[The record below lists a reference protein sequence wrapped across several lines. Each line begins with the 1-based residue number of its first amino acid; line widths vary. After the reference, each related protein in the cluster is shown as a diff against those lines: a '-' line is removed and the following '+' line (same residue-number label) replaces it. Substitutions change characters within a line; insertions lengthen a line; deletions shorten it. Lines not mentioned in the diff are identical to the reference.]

1 MPTPGSRSI
10 SPARAGSPSTP
21 RPPPLPPLPSA
32 RRLRTR
38 RLSPRRRTPA
48 APLRCTRTRLPPP
61 CRRRAARIV
70 RRSRWRRW
78 CWLPPSAGG
87 AAWPCC
93 RRCAAPA
100 GLAVSGSCAP
110 PLWPWH
116 GLAARYGPPLP
127 GVTAREYADS
137 LAIEDGRLRAAV
149 RGFVR
154 QWETLA
160 YGGTGGGVPL
170 AAARSA
176 GDAVP
181 LPASGSAG
189 GVVSLAASDLAR
201 GAVSLTASCPTGDAT
216 PMSPSSPP

>member
-1 MPTPGSRSI
+1 M
-10 SPARAGSPSTP
+10 
-21 RPPPLPPLPSA
+21 L
-32 RRLRTR
+32 
-38 RLSPRRRTPA
+38 A
-48 APLRCTRTRLPPP
+48 A
-61 CRRRAARIV
+61 AI
-70 RRSRWRRW
+70 RWRRSLAL
-78 CWLPPSAGG
+78 LPAVRRAGRLG
-87 AAWPCC
+87 RERQLRAA
-93 RRCAAPA
+93 A
-100 GLAVSGSCAP
+100 LA
-110 PLWPWH
+110 WH

-216 PMSPSSPP
+216 PMSPSSPPNAADTTDAAAFMARCLMITFHLT